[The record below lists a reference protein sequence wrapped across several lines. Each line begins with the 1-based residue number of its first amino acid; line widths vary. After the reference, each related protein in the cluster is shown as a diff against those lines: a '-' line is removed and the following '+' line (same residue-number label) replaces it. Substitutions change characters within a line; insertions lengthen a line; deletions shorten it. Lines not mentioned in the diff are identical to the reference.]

1 MCHRCTPTSITTH
14 LTTTAQPMS
23 VLAYNGVNKSAV
35 FANIHQFIRI
45 SQKIESWWGC
55 FDSDSA
61 PLPTRF
67 QRKTVAAR
75 RHLTYEPGIIPLRY
89 RDPVHMAI
97 LRISHRVLSFGTCL
111 YANEQSERSIIK
123 ELNYST
129 T

>member
-55 FDSDSA
+55 FDSDSNSGR
-61 PLPTRF
+61 LTPTPHPCLQGF
-67 QRKTVAAR
+67 SGKQS
-75 RHLTYEPGIIPLRY
+75 P
-89 RDPVHMAI
+89 RDD
-97 LRISHRVLSFGTCL
+97 T
-111 YANEQSERSIIK
+111 
-123 ELNYST
+123 
-129 T
+129 